1 MKKISSYI
9 WDYKFSYLGA
19 IASLLIAVTL
29 DMLAPRL
36 TARVVDDVIV
46 GGNMGELKFLL
57 LGFLGIGL
65 GRCIFQYMKE
75 YTFDKNG
82 ARISGDM
89 RRDLFRHIQSLSAD
103 FFDRTNTG
111 ELMARVKEDI
121 DHIWDAVGY
130 VGMLLIEVFYHT
142 GIILVCMYMLN
153 WKLALIPT
161 AAMLLCGSIAVIM
174 ERKLGAVY
182 EEISEENAALNTVA
196 EENLAGVRTVKAFA
210 REGFEIEKFLSHN
223 KRYYDLNMAQS
234 KVFVRYYP
242 FFTVVS
248 KVLPLLTILV
258 GGKFVINGEMSLGQM
273 TAFVEYSMNIV
284 WPMEMLG
291 WLTNSFSSAVAS
303 NKKIKKI
310 YGEKPTV
317 TEVTDP
323 VKIEKVQG
331 KVCFD
336 HVSFH
341 KADQHEILHDISFT
355 VEAGKTLGIMGT
367 TGAGKTSIIQLLQRM
382 YDATDGAI
390 YLDDVD
396 IRKLSLEQLRTSV
409 SYVMQDV
416 FLFSD
421 TINENIKLGKRY
433 YLDFRTVRKASTD
446 AQASEFIERMEE
458 QYDTVIGERGVGLS
472 GGQKQRISIARALA
486 KRDPILVLDDSTS
499 ALDMETEQLIQ
510 QTLRTLDHT
519 TKIIIAH
526 RISAVRH
533 ADEILVLEGGS
544 IAERGTHEELLAK
557 KGLYYETYE
566 SQYGAVPEKE
576 PDVRETEKQLSQEGG
591 NYGLQFV

>member
-1 MKKISSYI
+1 M
-9 WDYKFSYLGA
+9 
-19 IASLLIAVTL
+19 SLVIAVTL

-82 ARISGDM
+82 SRISGDM

-142 GIILVCMYMLN
+142 SIILVCMYMLN

-174 ERKLGAVY
+174 ERKLGVVY

-210 REGFEIEKFLSHN
+210 REKFEIDKFLSHN

-258 GGKFVINGEMSLGQM
+258 GGKFVINGEMTLGQM

-310 YGEKPTV
+310 YEEKPTV
-317 TEVTDP
+317 TEVTNP
-323 VKIEKVQG
+323 VKLKKVGG
-331 KVCFD
+331 KVSFD

-341 KADQHEILHDISFT
+341 KADQHEILHDICFT
-355 VEAGKTLGIMGT
+355 VEEGKTLGIMGA

-396 IRKLSLEQLRTSV
+396 IRTLTLEQLRTSV

-421 TINENIKLGKRY
+421 TINENIKLGKKSC
-433 YLDFRTVRKASTD
+433 LDFNTVRKASTD
-446 AQASEFIERMEE
+446 AQASEFIERMAK

-499 ALDMETEQLIQ
+499 ALDMETEHLIQ
-510 QTLRTLDHT
+510 QTLQTLDHT

-533 ADEILVLEGGS
+533 ADEILVLAGGA
-544 IAERGTHEELLAK
+544 IAERGTHEELLAR

-566 SQYGAVPEKE
+566 SQYGAVSGKEK
-576 PDVRETEKQLSQEGG
+576 VIGQREEAKEEQILQEGG
-591 NYGLQFV
+591 NHGLQFV